1 MELGKINSFSFGI
14 MMPQL
19 CSGWLS
25 SVDVYQFLLADYRGT
40 HWQGTCMHTRA
51 IQRSTWI
58 LPSWASHFFITR
70 AWKGALEI
78 WLWLGSL
85 RTSLLGGLSHL
96 QGEDMGGC
104 GDHHLG
110 QLAGCFHPSVSQSGV
125 NKSLLSTYCI
135 QCVHG
140 TTLGRGDTNSSDT
153 CDSTLAS
160 EEVRLPPSSLPSHRG
175 PESPQ
180 HFLLLISPVL
190 L

>member
-1 MELGKINSFSFGI
+1 
-14 MMPQL
+14 
-19 CSGWLS
+19 
-25 SVDVYQFLLADYRGT
+25 
-40 HWQGTCMHTRA
+40 MHTRA

-58 LPSWASHFFITR
+58 LPPWASHFFITR

-78 WLWLGSL
+78 WLWFRSL

-125 NKSLLSTYCI
+125 NKSLSSTYCI
-135 QCVHG
+135 QRVHG
-140 TTLGRGDTNSSDT
+140 ATLGRGDTNSSDT

-160 EEVRLPPSSLPSHRG
+160 EEVRLPPSSLPSHHG
-175 PESPQ
+175 PQTVPSTFFSSSLLSCYNSFRVHL
-180 HFLLLISPVL
+180 HFTAKLVMILGLPNIQQNSLL
-190 L
+190 